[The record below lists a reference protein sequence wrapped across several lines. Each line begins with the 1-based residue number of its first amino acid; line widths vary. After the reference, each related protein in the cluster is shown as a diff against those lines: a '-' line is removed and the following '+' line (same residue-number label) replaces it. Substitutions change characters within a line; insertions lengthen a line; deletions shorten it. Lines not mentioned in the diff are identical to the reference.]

1 MSKSETLQQLAAASN
16 TARIEELSQQT
27 ERLRQAKLSSAEEL
41 AAILEPL
48 AQAMAA
54 LTDETRASLMQIN
67 QCSKEQGEQFQ
78 AQIASATQAWN
89 AAASAAR
96 DAALQLDSAGRRMEW
111 HHYLLAGMTGML
123 AGLLT
128 SVFWLWLAPA
138 PTIQNLLD
146 PKAIAELL
154 RPEIAALKPHKGK

>member
-16 TARIEELSQQT
+16 AARIEALSQQT

-41 AAILEPL
+41 ATILEPL

-54 LTDETRASLMQIN
+54 LTDETRANLAQIN
-67 QCSKEQGEQFQ
+67 QRSQEQGEQFQ
-78 AQIASATQAWN
+78 AQIANATQAWKAAAN
-89 AAASAAR
+89 AAQ

-123 AGLLT
+123 AGLLA
-128 SVFWLWLAPA
+128 SVFWLWLVPA
-138 PTIQNLLD
+138 PTIQNVLD